1 MASDLVTNINWT
13 GSLNIFTSGS
23 STPFGLYDADP
34 KFPIDAPRVSDW
46 VAKRLGYPVQNV
58 ELLPENIFACFEEST
73 SEYSAQVN
81 AFTIRNNLYNMMGHD
96 NTDNLTNQ
104 YIEGGNTTQIVTI
117 ANSYGS
123 EIGLGPGAT
132 IYKGHM
138 HLESGVQRYDLK
150 NLSAVSHSL
159 VNASGQAFAT
169 IPTGSL
175 EVEDHYGKNITIT
188 RIYYTGV
195 PAISRFFDPYAVSA
209 VGTLN
214 LMDEF
219 GFSSFSPAAQFVLM
233 PIYEDLLR
241 IQAIEFNDT
250 VRRSAYTF
258 NLVNNILEIFP
269 IPGTSTY
276 NPKVL
281 WFEYVITDERIEAS
295 MIHKPNVISSYANIR
310 YDNMTY
316 TSINSVGKQ
325 WIWKYTLALAKELL
339 GGIREKYAS
348 IPIPEGE
355 ISLDGASL
363 RAEAQN
369 DKDRLYE
376 QLRQDLE
383 ELSRPKQMEYKAQE
397 AEQVQKMLK
406 NIPLPFYIG

>member
-1 MASDLVTNINWT
+1 MAQELIYP
-13 GSLNIFTSGS
+13 GS
-23 STPFGLYDADP
+23 SSFFPGQTPFGIYDDDYVFQEDAP
-34 KFPIDAPRVSDW
+34 KMALWCARRLGFPI
-46 VAKRLGYPVQNV
+46 QNV
-58 ELLPENIFACFEEST
+58 ELQDENFYACFEESV

-81 AFTIRNNLYNMMGHD
+81 QFNIRNDLYSLKGRD
-96 NTDNLTNQ
+96 TGTNYSGKLVEGSILPHLVQ
-104 YIEGGNTTQIVTI
+104 ISDAYGTLVGVGGNT
-117 ANSYGS
+117 
-123 EIGLGPGAT
+123 EIKKTKITLTEGQQ
-132 IYKGHM
+132 
-138 HLESGVQRYDLK
+138 VYDLDT
-150 NLSAVSHSL
+150 LISAVSE
-159 VNASGQAFAT
+159 SGNRIDVSRVYFEAT
-169 IPTGSL
+169 
-175 EVEDHYGKNITIT
+175 
-188 RIYYTGV
+188 
-195 PAISRFFDPYAVSA
+195 PAINRFFDPYSVSGQ
-209 VGTLN
+209 GTLN
-214 LMDEF
+214 LIDEF
-219 GFSSFSPAAQFVLM
+219 GFGSYSPAAQFVLM
-233 PIYEDLLR
+233 PVFEDLLR
-241 IQAIEFNDT
+241 IQAIEFNDQ

-258 NLVNNILEIFP
+258 NLVNNVLEIFP
-269 IPGTSTY
+269 IPGSSTY
-276 NPKVL
+276 NPTLL

-295 MIHKPNVISSYANIR
+295 MIHKPNVISSYANIN

-406 NIPLPFYIG
+406 NITLPFYIG